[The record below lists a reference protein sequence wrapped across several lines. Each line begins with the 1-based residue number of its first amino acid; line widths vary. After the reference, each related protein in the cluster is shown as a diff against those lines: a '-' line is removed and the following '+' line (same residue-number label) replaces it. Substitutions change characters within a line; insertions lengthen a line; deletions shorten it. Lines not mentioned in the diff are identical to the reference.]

1 MRRAPGAASGQDGGP
16 AATKPAQPADGRMLE
31 TARLLLRPMRAEDA
45 EDLLRVF
52 ADPEVMAAFGGD
64 PFDRPRM
71 ERWVRRNLDHQARH
85 GYGLFSVVLKANG
98 LLIGDCGLERMEIGA
113 AVEVELG
120 YDLRGDY
127 WRRGLA
133 TEAATAVRDY
143 AFREL
148 RLPRLISLIRHGNR
162 ASQRVAEKL
171 GMRLT
176 DDITRHGQGY
186 WLYTCS
192 PGEVASARPG

>member
-1 MRRAPGAASGQDGGP
+1 
-16 AATKPAQPADGRMLE
+16 
-31 TARLLLRPMRAEDA
+31 MRAEDA

-52 ADPEVMAAFGGD
+52 ADPEVMAAFGSD

-98 LLIGDCGLERMEIGA
+98 LLIGDCGLERMEIGGE
-113 AVEVELG
+113 VEAELG
-120 YDLRGDY
+120 YDLRRDY
-127 WRRGLA
+127 WHRGLA

-143 AFREL
+143 AFWEL

-176 DDITRHGQGY
+176 ADITRHGQGY
-186 WLYTCS
+186 WLYSCS
-192 PGEVASARPG
+192 TG